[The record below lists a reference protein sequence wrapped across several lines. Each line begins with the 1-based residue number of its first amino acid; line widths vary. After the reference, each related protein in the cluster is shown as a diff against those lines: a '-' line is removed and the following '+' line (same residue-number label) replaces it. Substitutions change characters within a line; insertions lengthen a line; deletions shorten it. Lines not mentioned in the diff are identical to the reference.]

1 MKKLYVLLALALAP
15 CALATT
21 YKWVDEHGQVHYTD
35 TPPAGIAYEIVAPPH
50 PPPAPPPPAAMPATV
65 TPEAAGPQQV
75 PAAEPVATPAPDDG
89 KCVDALYQI
98 ELLGEKR
105 RAFRP
110 GPDDTR
116 IYIEDRDRPSEIERL
131 SRERDANCSS
141 DPELRQSQQLRADQ
155 LMQTLSPDCQSARE
169 KLEDM
174 LSPSTRTP
182 DSEIERQRI
191 YLQDHC
197 PGPGRSDL
205 WMADWMFV
213 RPRVVY

>member
-21 YKWVDEHGQVHYTD
+21 YKWVDEHGQVHYAD
-35 TPPAGIAYEIVAPPH
+35 TPPEGIAYEIVAPPH
-50 PPPAPPPPAAMPATV
+50 QPPAPPPPVATPATV
-65 TPEAAGPQQV
+65 TPEAAAAQHV

-98 ELLGEKR
+98 ALLGEKR

-110 GPDDTR
+110 GPNVTR
-116 IYIEDRDRPSEIERL
+116 IYIEDRDRPAEIERL

-213 RPRVVY
+213 RRRVVY

>member
-1 MKKLYVLLALALAP
+1 MKAAYVLLALALAP

-21 YKWVDEHGQVHYTD
+21 YRWVDERGQVHYGD

-50 PPPAPPPPAAMPATV
+50 QPPTPAPHVTPPATV
-65 TPEAAGPQQV
+65 IPEAAVPQRV
-75 PAAEPVATPAPDDG
+75 PAAESLATPGPDDG

-98 ELLGEKR
+98 ALLGEKR
-105 RAFRP
+105 RAFKP
-110 GPDDTR
+110 GPNDSRT
-116 IYIEDRDRPSEIERL
+116 YIDDRDRPAEIEHLARQ
-131 SRERDANCSS
+131 RDENCG
-141 DPELRQSQQLRADQ
+141 DDQATRMSQQARAAQ